1 MKNIPFLLLLCLS
14 VSAQTVENLR
24 IEYAENPLGIDVS
37 HPRFSWQ
44 LNSPARGSRQTAYQ
58 VIVSDNE
65 ENLAKNTGN
74 IWNSGVIK
82 SDQSRWIDY
91 KGKAL
96 ESRKRY
102 YWKVRVWNEKNKVAD
117 QSAWFETG
125 FLQKEDWKA
134 HWIGLKGSEG
144 KPPKS
149 VELQKEFS
157 LRKRVV
163 NARIYVTG
171 LGAYHLSFNGSA
183 VGRDALTPGWTH
195 YLKTLHY
202 QTYEIPAEQV
212 TSGTNFITVT
222 LGNAWWSSG
231 LGWGGGKFSYSQG
244 PCRLLFQMELEF
256 YDGSRQTIVSDE
268 TWQAKLS
275 PVVSNTLYDGE
286 VYDAR
291 LENNNSWVKAT
302 ILDDESNTTTLFGEK
317 PETNR
322 AEEAETFRTR
332 DLKLTASP
340 APPVRVIQEILPVSI
355 TEPRK
360 GRYVLDFGQNLVGY
374 VRLKAEGKAGK
385 EVSLKF
391 AELLTD
397 KGLADQANLRS
408 IRPTDKYIFKGYGTE
423 EWEPKFTYHGFRYV
437 EVEGLSKKPDMHTIT
452 ARVIHSDLPEAG
464 NFACSDDLLNRIYQI
479 TTWSLKGNLM
489 DVPTDCPQRDERL
502 GWMGDAQIFAP
513 TASYMMNT
521 NGFFAKWQRDI
532 VDSQHSSGYVYDVN
546 PKIVVGGPSKP
557 AWGDAVVIIPYQM
570 YRFYGDKRILEE
582 NYPAMKAWVE
592 YMNNHTSTL
601 KNGIYHFQTGEGDKA
616 WYGYGDWVPVEAS
629 PSKPIG
635 GAYQY
640 YSNRL
645 LSEIAGVLKNKAD
658 ADKYA
663 SVARKTA
670 VRYNEL
676 YYDKSTGNYLGG
688 TQAANLIPLSLGIAT
703 EEKAVAENISKNVI
717 EKGNHLTTGFIAT
730 QMLLPAL
737 SEAGMHELAYQVA
750 TQRTY
755 PSWGYMV
762 DNGATTMWEL
772 WNSDKEK
779 PEGMNS
785 RNHFAYGSMGEWF
798 YEYLA
803 GIRRD
808 PASEGFKR
816 FLLAP
821 MPAGDLRWAEASY
834 HSPYGKINSRWE
846 RTGKEFTLKCAI
858 PTNSTARVHLPL
870 EGKTTAVIKESGKLV
885 FDGKTASKTKVAG
898 VTFLKKEGDHLI
910 LEVLSGE
917 YIFTVETPGK

>member
-1 MKNIPFLLLLCLS
+1 MKKILPLLLLSLS
-14 VSAQTVENLR
+14 LSAQTLENLR
-24 IEYAENPLGIDVS
+24 TEYTENPLGADVT
-37 HPRFSWQ
+37 HPRFSWE

-58 VIVSDNE
+58 VLVTDKE
-65 ENLAKNTGN
+65 ENLARNTGN
-74 IWNSGVIK
+74 IWNSGVVK
-82 SDQSRWIDY
+82 SDQSTWVEY
-91 KGKAL
+91 KGKPL

-102 YWKVRVWNEKNKVAD
+102 YWKVRVWNEKNKVFSE
-117 QSAWFETG
+117 SAWLETG
-125 FLQKEDWKA
+125 LLHKEDWQA
-134 HWIGLKGSEG
+134 HWIGMKGTGG
-144 KPPKS
+144 KPPKA

-163 NARIYVTG
+163 KARIYVTG
-171 LGAYHLSFNGSA
+171 LGAYHLSFNGSK
-183 VGRDALTPGWTH
+183 VGQDVLTPGWTH

-202 QTYEIPAEQV
+202 QTYEIPAEEV

-244 PCRLLFQMELEF
+244 PCRLLLQMELEF
-256 YDGSRQTIVSDE
+256 YDGSRQTLVSDA
-268 TWQAKLS
+268 TWQARLS

-291 LENNNSWVKAT
+291 LENSHNWAKADL
-302 ILDDESNTTTLFGEK
+302 LDDETNTTTLFGDQ
-317 PETNR
+317 PEANK
-322 AEEAETFRTR
+322 AEEADIFSTRTLT
-332 DLKLTASP
+332 LKASRAP
-340 APPVRVIQEILPVSI
+340 AIRVRQELQPVAI

-374 VRLKAEGKAGK
+374 VRLRAEGKAGK
-385 EVSLKF
+385 EVTMKF

-408 IRPTDKYIFKGYGTE
+408 IRPTDKYIFKGYGVE

-437 EVEGLSKKPDMHTIT
+437 EVEGLSKKPDLNTFT
-452 ARVIHSDLPEAG
+452 AKVIHSDLPEAG
-464 NFACSDDLLNRIYQI
+464 RFACSEPLLNQIYKI

-513 TASYMMNT
+513 TAAYMMNI
-521 NGFFAKWQRDI
+521 NGFFSKWQRDI
-532 VDSQHSSGYVYDVN
+532 TDSQHSSGYVYDVN

-557 AWGDAVVIIPYQM
+557 AWGDAVVIVPYQM

-582 NYPAMKAWVE
+582 NYAPMQAWVE
-592 YMNNHTSTL
+592 YLNNHPSTRQ
-601 KNGIYHFQTGEGDKA
+601 NGIYHFQAGEGDKA

-635 GAYQY
+635 GAYQF

-645 LSEIAGVLKNKAD
+645 LSEIAGVLNKKAD

-663 SVARKTA
+663 AVARKTA
-670 VRYNEL
+670 ERYNEL
-676 YYDKSTGNYLGG
+676 YFDRNTGNYQGG
-688 TQAANLIPLSLGIAT
+688 TQGANLIPLSLGIAT
-703 EEKAVAENISKNVI
+703 EKAAVAENISKNVI
-717 EKGNHLTTGFIAT
+717 EKGNHLSTGFIAT

-737 SEAGMHELAYQVA
+737 SEAGRHELAYTLA

-785 RNHFAYGSMGEWF
+785 RNHFAYGSLGEWF

-808 PASEGFKR
+808 PASPGFKH

-821 MPAGDLRWAEASY
+821 MPAGNLQWAEASY
-834 HSPYGKINSRWE
+834 YSPYGKIHSRWDKTPE
-846 RTGKEFTLKCAI
+846 TFTLKCTVPA
-858 PTNSTARVHLPL
+858 NSRAQVRLPL
-870 EGKTTAVIKESGKLV
+870 AGKTAPVIRESGKV
-885 FDGKTASKTKVAG
+885 IFNGKAAARVKVPG
-898 VTFLKKEGDHLI
+898 VTFVKREGDTVV

-917 YIFTVETPGK
+917 YGFTVQ

>member
-1 MKNIPFLLLLCLS
+1 MKKILPFLLLLCFS

-24 IEYAENPLGIDVS
+24 TEYSENPLGTDVS
-37 HPRFSWQ
+37 HPRFSWE
-44 LNSPARGSRQTAYQ
+44 LNSAVRGGRQTAYQ
-58 VIVSDNE
+58 VLVTDKE
-65 ENLAKNTGN
+65 ENLARNTGN
-74 IWNSGVIK
+74 IWNSGIIK
-82 SDQSRWIDY
+82 SDQSTWTEY
-91 KGKAL
+91 KGKPL

-102 YWKVRVWNEKNKVAD
+102 YWKVRVWNEKNKVVS
-117 QSAWFETG
+117 QTAWFETG
-125 FLQKEDWKA
+125 LFHKEDWQA
-134 HWIGLKGSEG
+134 HWIGMKGTEG
-144 KPPKS
+144 RPPKS
-149 VELQKEFS
+149 VELQKEFT
-157 LRKRVV
+157 LRKRVIK
-163 NARIYVTG
+163 ARIYVTG
-171 LGAYHLSFNGSA
+171 LGAYHLSFNGSK
-183 VGRDALTPGWTH
+183 VGRDVLTPGWTN
-195 YLKTLHY
+195 YLRTLHY
-202 QTYEIPAEQV
+202 QTYEIPAEEV
-212 TSGTNFITVT
+212 TSGTNFITAT

-244 PCRLLFQMELEF
+244 PCRLLLQMELEF
-256 YDGSRQTIVSDE
+256 YDGSRQTLISDE
-268 TWQAKLS
+268 TWQARLS
-275 PVVSNTLYDGE
+275 PVISNTLYDGE

-291 LENNNSWVKAT
+291 LENSNTWVKADL
-302 ILDDESNTTTLFGEK
+302 LDDESNSTTLFGDK
-317 PETNR
+317 PEVNK
-322 AEEAETFRTR
+322 AEEAHTFSTR
-332 DLKLTASP
+332 GLTLKASP
-340 APPVRVIQEILPVSI
+340 SPPVRITRELQPVAI
-355 TEPRK
+355 TEPKK

-374 VRLKAEGKAGK
+374 VRLKAEGKTGK
-385 EVSLKF
+385 EVTMKF

-408 IRPTDKYIFKGYGTE
+408 IRPADKYIFKGYGTE
-423 EWEPKFTYHGFRYV
+423 EWEPRFTYHGFRYV
-437 EVEGLSKKPDMHTIT
+437 EVEGLSKKPDLNTFT

-464 NFACSDDLLNRIYQI
+464 RFSCSDDLLNQIYRI

-513 TASYMMNT
+513 TAAYMMNM
-521 NGFFAKWQRDI
+521 NGFFTKWQRDI
-532 VDSQHSSGYVYDVN
+532 ADSQHSSGYVYDVN

-557 AWGDAVVIIPYQM
+557 AWGDAVVIVPYQM

-582 NYPAMKAWVE
+582 NYGAMQAWVE
-592 YMNNHTSTL
+592 YMNNHASTQ

-635 GAYQY
+635 GAYQF

-645 LSEIAGVLKNKAD
+645 LSEIAAILEKKTD
-658 ADKYA
+658 AEKYA
-663 SVARKTA
+663 GIARKTA
-670 VRYNEL
+670 ERYNEL
-676 YYDKSTGNYLGG
+676 YYDKNTGNYQGG

-703 EEKAVAENISKNVI
+703 DKEKVAAQVSKNVI
-717 EKGNHLTTGFIAT
+717 EKGNHLSTGFIAT

-737 SEAGMHELAYQVA
+737 SESGQHELAYILA

-785 RNHFAYGSMGEWF
+785 RNHFAYGSLGEWF

-808 PASEGFKR
+808 PDSEGFKH

-821 MPAGDLRWAEASY
+821 MPAGNLQWAEASY
-834 HSPYGKINSRWE
+834 HSPYGKIKSRWDK
-846 RTGKEFTLKCAI
+846 TPQKFTLKCSVPA
-858 PTNSTARVHLPL
+858 NSRAQVRLPL
-870 EGKTTAVIKESGKLV
+870 GGKSTPVIKESGKMV
-885 FDGKTASKTKVAG
+885 FDGKAVSKAKVPG
-898 VTFLKKEGDHLI
+898 VSFIKREGDMAV
-910 LEVLSGE
+910 LEILSGE
-917 YIFTVETPGK
+917 YVFTVEN